1 MAFKFAAWFLIFTA
15 ALAAAKA
22 VRLIKNSEVLMKCN
36 PVLYTVVHESTPLGP
51 SFKCVS
57 NVQKHGPVFSPTPVE
72 D

>member
-1 MAFKFAAWFLIFTA
+1 MALKFAAWFLIFTSV
-15 ALAAAKA
+15 LAAAKA
-22 VRLIKNSEVLMKCN
+22 VRLIKSSEVLNKCN
-36 PVLYTVVHESTPLGP
+36 PVLYTVVYKPTVLGP